1 VTKSIF
7 TADYEHFRFLLVET
21 RKKAGLTQVEVAERL
36 SRPQSF
42 VCKYEQG
49 ERRLDVVEFIQVA
62 NALGIDPAKFI
73 RTLTSGR

>member
-1 VTKSIF
+1 VTKSVF
-7 TADYEHFRFLLVET
+7 TADYERFRALLVDA
-21 RKKAGLTQVEVAERL
+21 RRKAGLTQVDIAERL

-49 ERRLDVVEFIQVA
+49 ERRLDVIEFIQVA